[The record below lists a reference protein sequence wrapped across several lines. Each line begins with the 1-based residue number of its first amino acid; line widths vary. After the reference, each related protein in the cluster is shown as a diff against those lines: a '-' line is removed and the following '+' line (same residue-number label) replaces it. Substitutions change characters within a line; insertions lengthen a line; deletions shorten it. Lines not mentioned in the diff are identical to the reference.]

1 MIAQRLRSRLCG
13 FRWWLLSAGCFLA
26 DGELGAQ
33 AQLADENE
41 RVIVMEAFK
50 ISPGPKENFG
60 LQVQPGR
67 YAARRIVQII
77 AVVPNT
83 AAAKAGLKPGDTIVT
98 SDGLPVEQVREHDG
112 SGRDVAWRGFYVPP
126 QKRVAL
132 AEGGHVS
139 WLLEVQSYPP
149 RGATRKVILALP
161 TEPPHWGAKTWV
173 PPEGRVAA
181 TIPES
186 GPLAERAR
194 EVLDHGVAVMLRDDL
209 ARNLP
214 RRTYFCGYQWS
225 VDEGRTLFVSQ
236 ARGRTDIILQSGGTY
251 YLTSPAG
258 VLEGA
263 VRNERVPQLDPW
275 KTISLSQARAGF
287 DREVDFWL
295 NKVGKVSSR
304 WPLELMAETASR
316 R

>member
-1 MIAQRLRSRLCG
+1 MIADQLRPVIRGSCWR
-13 FRWWLLSAGCFLA
+13 LLSAACLLPM
-26 DGELGAQ
+26 GELCAQ

-50 ISPGPKENFG
+50 VSPGPKENFG

-98 SDGLPVEQVREHDG
+98 SDGQPVEQIRELDR
-112 SGRDVAWRGFYVPP
+112 SGRDVAWRGFYVPS
-126 QKRVAL
+126 QKRAAL
-132 AEGGHVS
+132 AEGGNVS

-149 RGATRKVILALP
+149 RSATRKVILTLP

-173 PPEGRVAA
+173 PPEGRTAA
-181 TIPES
+181 TVSES
-186 GPLAERAR
+186 GPLAERAQV
-194 EVLDHGVAVMLRDDL
+194 VLDNGVAVMLRDDL

-214 RRTYFCGYQWS
+214 HRTYFCGYQWS

-236 ARGRTDIILQSGGTY
+236 ARGRTDLILQSGGTY
-251 YLTSPAG
+251 YLTSPTG

-275 KTISLSQARAGF
+275 KTIPLSQAQPGF
-287 DREVDFWL
+287 EREVDFWI
-295 NKVGKVSSR
+295 NKVGRISSR

>member
-26 DGELGAQ
+26 GGELGAQ

-50 ISPGPKENFG
+50 ISPGPRENFG

-83 AAAKAGLKPGDTIVT
+83 AAAKAGLQPGDTIVT
-98 SDGLPVEQVREHDG
+98 SDGLPVEQIREFDG

-149 RGATRKVILALP
+149 RGSR
-161 TEPPHWGAKTWV
+161 
-173 PPEGRVAA
+173 
-181 TIPES
+181 
-186 GPLAERAR
+186 PLAERAR

-236 ARGRTDIILQSGGTY
+236 VRGRTDIILQSGGTY

-304 WPLELMAETASR
+304 WPLELIAETASSR
-316 R
+316 